1 MITTSTAFMRWIL
14 RRAWS
19 RICFLILAIIDHGSL
34 RRLTP
39 WLCVLAL
46 TGLSGCS
53 MVQTVYN
60 RSPDLAYWWIDG
72 FVDIT
77 PQQRTVLIED
87 LENYQRWHRT
97 TQLPRYA
104 QWLRQMQTL
113 ALQDISE
120 EQSCKLYGEIWDSLL
135 SLADPAEAGTTR
147 LARSLSTEQLEHL
160 RSKIERHHR
169 DWRRDWLEPGPA
181 EGLDKRVKRARERA
195 EDFYGRLDTSQ
206 QRLLRQQAERSPY
219 DIALA
224 EAIRL
229 RRQEDIMNTLRGLQ
243 RQAPSPEEARAQ
255 VRALL
260 QRSVR
265 SPVAEHQA
273 YVVRLNDYNCR
284 AMAQLHNSTSPEQR
298 QSAFKRLQKY
308 ERDVL
313 ALMNP

>member
-1 MITTSTAFMRWIL
+1 
-14 RRAWS
+14 
-19 RICFLILAIIDHGSL
+19 
-34 RRLTP
+34 
-39 WLCVLAL
+39 
-46 TGLSGCS
+46 

>member
-1 MITTSTAFMRWIL
+1 
-14 RRAWS
+14 
-19 RICFLILAIIDHGSL
+19 
-34 RRLTP
+34 
-39 WLCVLAL
+39 
-46 TGLSGCS
+46 
-53 MVQTVYN
+53 
-60 RSPDLAYWWIDG
+60 
-72 FVDIT
+72 
-77 PQQRTVLIED
+77 
-87 LENYQRWHRT
+87 
-97 TQLPRYA
+97 
-104 QWLRQMQTL
+104 
-113 ALQDISE
+113 
-120 EQSCKLYGEIWDSLL
+120 
-135 SLADPAEAGTTR
+135 
-147 LARSLSTEQLEHL
+147 
-160 RSKIERHHR
+160 
-169 DWRRDWLEPGPA
+169 
-181 EGLDKRVKRARERA
+181 VKRARERA

-255 VRALL
+255 IRALL

-273 YVVRLNDYNCR
+273 YVVRLNDYKCR

-313 ALMNP
+313 ALMNL